1 METENASAEISCQSV
16 SGGGSWQMLATV
28 STASPVSQAD
38 VGLLFWRFSGAGGFS
53 YRQLE
58 APCYQVCF
66 SALGLNFSGSGSY
79 TYGLAITTNFFFI
92 IFWNHFLLHG
102 MHVTYVTVTEVAN
115 TELSLS

>member
-1 METENASAEISCQSV
+1 
-16 SGGGSWQMLATV
+16 
-28 STASPVSQAD
+28 VSQAD

-79 TYGLAITTNFFFI
+79 TYGLAITT
-92 IFWNHFLLHG
+92 IFLNHFFESFF
-102 MHVTYVTVTEVAN
+102 VTWNVPYVTVTEVAN